1 MLIGSYTPW
10 LVVVSFL
17 VAVLASFTALDM
29 ASRVTTAATRR
40 STWLWLIGGG
50 GAMGLGIWSMHFI
63 GMLAFQL
70 PIPLG
75 YALGLTTVSLLA
87 AVASSIFAL
96 WLVSRPTLPHGRL
109 VLGAVLM
116 GSGIASMHYLGMA
129 ALYMQPGIDYHA
141 GWVAL
146 SLLIAVAAS
155 WAALCIAFRLR
166 SSHRR
171 LRDRIAPALV
181 LGAAIVGMHY
191 TGMAAARFPAGSLC
205 GAAAGDGLQAQWLA
219 LVVLVLTIAILAI
232 VLIVSWLDQRMEAQ
246 LLRLRNTDLTS
257 SLDDA
262 QAELTQ
268 AALHDPLTRLPN
280 RRLLQQRIEQAL
292 AEAEQRGSRFA
303 VMFMDLD
310 GFKQVNDAYGH
321 QTGDALLVAV
331 ADRTRKL
338 LRPADMLARL
348 GGDEFVLVVP
358 IENDEDVAT
367 LASRIIQTVG
377 REPLLPHQDLQVTA
391 SIGIAICP
399 DHAASERQLMAF
411 ADAAMYQAKEAGRNA
426 YVRFADWM
434 NDSAEQQFQL
444 LADLRRAIGTEQ
456 LFLHY
461 QPKTRVAGQSVS
473 GAEALIRWRHP
484 QQGLIP
490 PDRFIRLAER
500 SGVINDIG
508 RWALNEACRQLRVWH
523 DAGHD
528 GWTVSVNLSPIQFAS
543 PTLLHEV
550 REALKTHHLQPR
562 RLILEITESAV
573 MRDTEASLTLLQAMA
588 ALGVGI
594 SIDDFGTGYSSLL
607 YLKRLPATEIKI
619 DHAFVRDLENSSEDV
634 VIVSAIVALGHALDM
649 DIVAEGVETAGQR
662 AYLERLGCD
671 YLQGYLLGRPMDPE
685 RFMQLHDLPRPRVE
699 VAAGWKAQA
708 PAQGQARP
716 GASAG

>member
-10 LVVVSFL
+10 LVVISFL

-29 ASRVTTAATRR
+29 ASRVTTAATPRT
-40 STWLWLIGGG
+40 TWLWLVGGG
-50 GAMGLGIWSMHFI
+50 CAMGLGIWSMHFI
-63 GMLAFQL
+63 GMLAFHL

-87 AVASSIFAL
+87 AMASSIFAL
-96 WLVSRPTLPHGRL
+96 WLVSQPTLPHGRL
-109 VLGAVLM
+109 ALGAVLM
-116 GSGIASMHYLGMA
+116 GSGIAAMHYLGMA
-129 ALYMQPGIDYHA
+129 ALHMQPGIDYHA

-155 WAALCIAFRLR
+155 WTALFIAFRLR
-166 SSHRR
+166 STHRR
-171 LRDRIAPALV
+171 LRDRVAPALV
-181 LGAAIVGMHY
+181 LGTAIVGMHY
-191 TGMAAARFPAGSLC
+191 TGMAAARFPAGSIC
-205 GAAAGDGLQAQWLA
+205 GAAPGDGLQAQWLA
-219 LVVLVLTIAILAI
+219 LVVLALTLAILAGG
-232 VLIVSWLDQRMEAQ
+232 LIVSWLDQRMEAQ
-246 LLRLRNTDLTS
+246 LLRLRNTDLS
-257 SLDDA
+257 ISLDDA
-262 QAELTQ
+262 HAELTQ

-280 RRLLQQRIEQAL
+280 RRLLQQRIEQSL

-377 REPLLPHQDLQVTA
+377 REPLLPRHDLQVTA

-426 YVRFADWM
+426 YVLFADWM

-444 LADLRRAIGTEQ
+444 LADLRRAIGSEQ

-461 QPKTRVAGQSVS
+461 QPKTRVAGQSIS

-500 SGVINDIG
+500 SGVINEIG
-508 RWALNEACRQLRVWH
+508 RWALDEACRQLRVWH
-523 DAGHD
+523 EAGHD

-543 PTLLHEV
+543 PNLLQEV
-550 REALKTHHLQPR
+550 REALQTHRIEPR
-562 RLILEITESAV
+562 RLILEITENTV

-671 YLQGYLLGRPMDPE
+671 YLQGYLLGRPVDAQ

-699 VAAGWKAQA
+699 VAAGWT
-708 PAQGQARP
+708 PQARP

>member
-10 LVVVSFL
+10 LVVISFL

-29 ASRVTTAATRR
+29 ASRVTTAATPRT
-40 STWLWLIGGG
+40 TWLWLVGGG
-50 GAMGLGIWSMHFI
+50 CAMGLGIWSMHFI

-87 AVASSIFAL
+87 AMASSIFAL
-96 WLVSRPTLPHGRL
+96 WLVSQPTLPHGRL
-109 VLGAVLM
+109 ALGAVLM
-116 GSGIASMHYLGMA
+116 GSGIAAMHYLGMA
-129 ALYMQPGIDYHA
+129 ALHMQPGIDYHA

-155 WAALCIAFRLR
+155 WTALFIAFRLR
-166 SSHRR
+166 STHRR
-171 LRDRIAPALV
+171 LRDRVAPALV
-181 LGAAIVGMHY
+181 LGTAIVGMHY
-191 TGMAAARFPAGSLC
+191 TGMAAARFPAGSIC

-219 LVVLVLTIAILAI
+219 LVVLALTLAILAV

-246 LLRLRNTDLTS
+246 LLRLRNTDLS
-257 SLDDA
+257 ISLDDA
-262 QAELTQ
+262 HAELTQ

-280 RRLLQQRIEQAL
+280 RRLLQQRIEQSL

-377 REPLLPHQDLQVTA
+377 REPLLPRHDLQVTA

-426 YVRFADWM
+426 YVLFADWM

-444 LADLRRAIGTEQ
+444 LADLRRAIGSEQ

-461 QPKTRVAGQSVS
+461 QPKTRVAGQSIS

-500 SGVINDIG
+500 SGVINEIG
-508 RWALNEACRQLRVWH
+508 RWALDEACRQLRVWH
-523 DAGHD
+523 EAGHD

-543 PTLLHEV
+543 PNLLQEV
-550 REALKTHHLQPR
+550 REALQTHRIEPR
-562 RLILEITESAV
+562 RLILEITENTV
-573 MRDTEASLTLLQAMA
+573 MRGTEASLTLLQAMA

-671 YLQGYLLGRPMDPE
+671 YLQGYLLGRPVDAQ

-699 VAAGWKAQA
+699 VAAGWT
-708 PAQGQARP
+708 PQARP

>member
-10 LVVVSFL
+10 LVVISFL

-29 ASRVTTAATRR
+29 ASRVTTAATPRT
-40 STWLWLIGGG
+40 TWLWLVGGG
-50 GAMGLGIWSMHFI
+50 CAMGLGIWSMHFI

-87 AVASSIFAL
+87 AMASSIFAL
-96 WLVSRPTLPHGRL
+96 WLVSQPTLPHGRL
-109 VLGAVLM
+109 ALGAVLM
-116 GSGIASMHYLGMA
+116 GSGIAAMHYLGMA
-129 ALYMQPGIDYHA
+129 ALHMQPGIDYHA

-155 WAALCIAFRLR
+155 WTALFIAFRLR
-166 SSHRR
+166 STHRR
-171 LRDRIAPALV
+171 LRDRVAPALV
-181 LGAAIVGMHY
+181 LGTAIVGMHY
-191 TGMAAARFPAGSLC
+191 TGMAAARFPAGSIC

-219 LVVLVLTIAILAI
+219 LVVLALTLAILAV

-246 LLRLRNTDLTS
+246 LLRLRNTDLST

-262 QAELTQ
+262 HAELTQ

-280 RRLLQQRIEQAL
+280 RRLLQQRIEQSL

-377 REPLLPHQDLQVTA
+377 REPLLPRHDLQVTA

-426 YVRFADWM
+426 YVLFADWM

-444 LADLRRAIGTEQ
+444 LADLRRAIGSEQ

-461 QPKTRVAGQSVS
+461 QPKTRVAGQSIS

-500 SGVINDIG
+500 SGVINEIG
-508 RWALNEACRQLRVWH
+508 RWALDEACRQLRVWH
-523 DAGHD
+523 EAGHD

-543 PTLLHEV
+543 PNLLQEV
-550 REALKTHHLQPR
+550 REALQTHRIEPR
-562 RLILEITESAV
+562 RLILEITENTV

-671 YLQGYLLGRPMDPE
+671 YLQGYLLGRPVDAQ

-699 VAAGWKAQA
+699 VAAGWT
-708 PAQGQARP
+708 PQARP

>member
-10 LVVVSFL
+10 LVIVSFL

-40 STWLWLIGGG
+40 TTWLWLIGGG
-50 GAMGLGIWSMHFI
+50 CAMGLGIWSMHFI
-63 GMLAFQL
+63 GMLAFRL

-87 AVASSIFAL
+87 AMASSIFAL
-96 WLVSRPTLPHGRL
+96 WLVSQPTLPHGRL
-109 VLGAVLM
+109 ALGALLM
-116 GSGIASMHYLGMA
+116 GSGIAAMHYLGMA
-129 ALYMQPGIDYHA
+129 ALHMQPGIDYHP

-146 SLLIAVAAS
+146 SLLIAVVAS
-155 WAALCIAFRLR
+155 WTALFIAFRLR

-171 LRDRIAPALV
+171 LRDRAAPALV
-181 LGAAIVGMHY
+181 LGTAIVGMHY
-191 TGMAAARFPAGSLC
+191 TGMAAARFPAGSIC
-205 GAAAGDGLQAQWLA
+205 GAAGGEGLQAQWLA
-219 LVVLVLTIAILAI
+219 LVVLALTIAILAV

-246 LLRLRNTDLTS
+246 LLRLRNTDLSS

-262 QAELTQ
+262 YAELTQ

-280 RRLLQQRIEQAL
+280 RRLLQQRIEQSL

-377 REPLLPHQDLQVTA
+377 REPLLPRHDLQVTA
-391 SIGIAICP
+391 SVGIAICP

-426 YVRFADWM
+426 YVLFAEWM

-500 SGVINDIG
+500 SGVINEIG
-508 RWALNEACRQLRVWH
+508 RWALDEACRQLRVWH

-543 PTLLHEV
+543 PNLLREV
-550 REALKTHHLQPR
+550 REALQTHRIEPR
-562 RLILEITESAV
+562 RLILEITENTV
-573 MRDTEASLTLLQAMA
+573 MRDTEASLTLLLAMA

-671 YLQGYLLGRPMDPE
+671 YLQGYLLGRPVDPE
-685 RFMQLHDLPRPRVE
+685 RFMQLHDHPRPRVE
-699 VAAGWKAQA
+699 IAAGWKAQA
-708 PAQGQARP
+708 RP
-716 GASAG
+716 GAATG

>member
-1 MLIGSYTPW
+1 M
-10 LVVVSFL
+10 
-17 VAVLASFTALDM
+17 M
-29 ASRVTTAATRR
+29 
-40 STWLWLIGGG
+40 
-50 GAMGLGIWSMHFI
+50 
-63 GMLAFQL
+63 
-70 PIPLG
+70 
-75 YALGLTTVSLLA
+75 
-87 AVASSIFAL
+87 
-96 WLVSRPTLPHGRL
+96 
-109 VLGAVLM
+109 
-116 GSGIASMHYLGMA
+116 
-129 ALYMQPGIDYHA
+129 
-141 GWVAL
+141 
-146 SLLIAVAAS
+146 
-155 WAALCIAFRLR
+155 
-166 SSHRR
+166 
-171 LRDRIAPALV
+171 
-181 LGAAIVGMHY
+181 
-191 TGMAAARFPAGSLC
+191 
-205 GAAAGDGLQAQWLA
+205 
-219 LVVLVLTIAILAI
+219 
-232 VLIVSWLDQRMEAQ
+232 
-246 LLRLRNTDLTS
+246 
-257 SLDDA
+257 
-262 QAELTQ
+262 
-268 AALHDPLTRLPN
+268 
-280 RRLLQQRIEQAL
+280 
-292 AEAEQRGSRFA
+292 
-303 VMFMDLD
+303 
-310 GFKQVNDAYGH
+310 
-321 QTGDALLVAV
+321 
-331 ADRTRKL
+331 
-338 LRPADMLARL
+338 ARL

-377 REPLLPHQDLQVTA
+377 GEPLLPRHDLQVTA

-426 YVRFADWM
+426 YVLFADWM

-484 QQGLIP
+484 LQGLIP

-500 SGVINDIG
+500 SGVINEIG
-508 RWALNEACRQLRVWH
+508 RWALDEACRQLRVWH

-543 PTLLHEV
+543 PNLLQEV
-550 REALKTHHLQPR
+550 REALQTHRIEPR
-562 RLILEITESAV
+562 RLILEITENTV

-649 DIVAEGVETAGQR
+649 DIVALGVETVGQR

-671 YLQGYLLGRPMDPE
+671 DLQGYLLGRPVDAQ
-685 RFMQLHDLPRPRVE
+685 RFMQLHDLPRPRAE

-708 PAQGQARP
+708 RP

>member
-10 LVVVSFL
+10 LVVISFL

-29 ASRVTTAATRR
+29 SSRVTTATTRR
-40 STWLWLIGGG
+40 TTWLWLVGGG
-50 GAMGLGIWSMHFI
+50 CAMGLGIWSMHFI

-75 YALGLTTVSLLA
+75 YAFGLTTVSLLA
-87 AVASSIFAL
+87 AMASSIFAL
-96 WLVSRPTLPHGRL
+96 WLVSQPTLPHGRL
-109 VLGAVLM
+109 ALGAVLM

-129 ALYMQPGIDYHA
+129 ALHMQPGIDYHA

-155 WAALCIAFRLR
+155 WTALFIAFRLR
-166 SSHRR
+166 STHRR
-171 LRDRIAPALV
+171 LRDRAAPALV
-181 LGAAIVGMHY
+181 LGTAIVGMHY
-191 TGMAAARFPAGSLC
+191 TGMAAARFPAGSIC
-205 GAAAGDGLQAQWLA
+205 GAAGGDGLQAQWLA
-219 LVVLVLTIAILAI
+219 LVVLALTIAILAV

-246 LLRLRNTDLTS
+246 LLRLRNTDLSS

-367 LASRIIQTVG
+367 LASRLIQTVG
-377 REPLLPHQDLQVTA
+377 NEPLLPRHDLQVTA

-426 YVRFADWM
+426 YVLFADWM

-444 LADLRRAIGTEQ
+444 LADLRRAIGSEQ
-456 LFLHY
+456 LFLYY
-461 QPKTRVAGQSVS
+461 QPKTRVAGQSIS

-500 SGVINDIG
+500 SGVINEIG
-508 RWALNEACRQLRVWH
+508 RWALDEACRQLRVWH

-528 GWTVSVNLSPIQFAS
+528 GWTVSVNLSPVQFAS
-543 PTLLHEV
+543 PNLLKEV
-550 REALKTHHLQPR
+550 REALQTHRIEPR
-562 RLILEITESAV
+562 RLILEITENTV

-699 VAAGWKAQA
+699 VATDWKAH
-708 PAQGQARP
+708 ARP

>member
-10 LVVVSFL
+10 LVIVSFL

-29 ASRVTTAATRR
+29 AGRVTTAATRR
-40 STWLWLIGGG
+40 TTWLWLIGGG
-50 GAMGLGIWSMHFI
+50 CAMGLGIWSMHFI
-63 GMLAFQL
+63 GMLAFRL

-87 AVASSIFAL
+87 AMASSIFAL
-96 WLVSRPTLPHGRL
+96 WLVSQPTLPHGRL
-109 VLGAVLM
+109 ALGALLM
-116 GSGIASMHYLGMA
+116 GSGIAAMHYLGMA
-129 ALYMQPGIDYHA
+129 ALHMQPGIDYHP

-146 SLLIAVAAS
+146 SLLIAVVAS
-155 WAALCIAFRLR
+155 WTALFIAFRLR

-171 LRDRIAPALV
+171 LRDRAAPALV
-181 LGAAIVGMHY
+181 LGTAIVGMHY
-191 TGMAAARFPAGSLC
+191 TGMAAARFPAGSIC
-205 GAAAGDGLQAQWLA
+205 GAAGGEGLQAQWLA
-219 LVVLVLTIAILAI
+219 LVVLALTIAILAV

-246 LLRLRNTDLTS
+246 LLRLRNTDLSS

-262 QAELTQ
+262 YAELTQ

-280 RRLLQQRIEQAL
+280 RRLLQQRIEQSL
-292 AEAEQRGSRFA
+292 AEAEQRGRRFA

-367 LASRIIQTVG
+367 LASRILQTVG
-377 REPLLPHQDLQVTA
+377 REPLLPRHDLQVTA
-391 SIGIAICP
+391 SVGIAICP

-426 YVRFADWM
+426 YVLFAEWM

-500 SGVINDIG
+500 SGVINEIG
-508 RWALNEACRQLRVWH
+508 RWALDEACRQLRVWH

-543 PTLLHEV
+543 PNLLREV
-550 REALKTHHLQPR
+550 REALQTHRIEPR
-562 RLILEITESAV
+562 RLILEITENTV
-573 MRDTEASLTLLQAMA
+573 MRDTEASLTLLLAMA

-671 YLQGYLLGRPMDPE
+671 YLQGYLLGRPVDPE
-685 RFMQLHDLPRPRVE
+685 RFMQLHDHPRPRVE
-699 VAAGWKAQA
+699 IAAGWKAQA
-708 PAQGQARP
+708 RP
-716 GASAG
+716 GAAAG

>member
-10 LVVVSFL
+10 LVIVSFL

-29 ASRVTTAATRR
+29 AGRVTTAATRR
-40 STWLWLIGGG
+40 TTWLWLIGGG
-50 GAMGLGIWSMHFI
+50 CAMGLGIWSMHFI
-63 GMLAFQL
+63 GMLAFRL

-87 AVASSIFAL
+87 AMASSIFAL
-96 WLVSRPTLPHGRL
+96 WLVSQPTLPHGRL
-109 VLGAVLM
+109 ALGALLM
-116 GSGIASMHYLGMA
+116 GSGIAAMHYLGMA
-129 ALYMQPGIDYHA
+129 ALHMQPGIDYHP

-146 SLLIAVAAS
+146 SLLIAVVAS
-155 WAALCIAFRLR
+155 WTALFIAFRLR

-171 LRDRIAPALV
+171 LRDRAAPALV
-181 LGAAIVGMHY
+181 LGTAIVGMHY
-191 TGMAAARFPAGSLC
+191 TGMAAARFPAGSIC
-205 GAAAGDGLQAQWLA
+205 GAAGGEGLQAQWLA
-219 LVVLVLTIAILAI
+219 LVVLALTIAILAV

-246 LLRLRNTDLTS
+246 LLRLRNTDLSS

-262 QAELTQ
+262 YAELTQ

-280 RRLLQQRIEQAL
+280 RRLLQQRIEQSL

-377 REPLLPHQDLQVTA
+377 REPLLPRHDLQVTA
-391 SIGIAICP
+391 SVGIAICP

-426 YVRFADWM
+426 YVLFAEWM

-500 SGVINDIG
+500 SGVINEIG
-508 RWALNEACRQLRVWH
+508 RWALDEACRQLRAWH

-543 PTLLHEV
+543 PNLLREV
-550 REALKTHHLQPR
+550 REALQTHRIEPR
-562 RLILEITESAV
+562 RLILEITENTV
-573 MRDTEASLTLLQAMA
+573 MRDTEASLTLLLAMA

-671 YLQGYLLGRPMDPE
+671 YLQGYLLGRPVDPE
-685 RFMQLHDLPRPRVE
+685 RFMQLHDHPRPRVE
-699 VAAGWKAQA
+699 IAAGWKAQA
-708 PAQGQARP
+708 RP
-716 GASAG
+716 GAATG

>member
-10 LVVVSFL
+10 LVIVSFL

-40 STWLWLIGGG
+40 TTWLWLIGGG
-50 GAMGLGIWSMHFI
+50 CAMGLGIWSMHFI
-63 GMLAFQL
+63 GMLAFRL

-87 AVASSIFAL
+87 AMASSIFAL
-96 WLVSRPTLPHGRL
+96 WLVSQPTLPHGRL
-109 VLGAVLM
+109 ALGALLM
-116 GSGIASMHYLGMA
+116 GSGIAAMHYLGMA
-129 ALYMQPGIDYHA
+129 ALHMQPGIDYHP

-146 SLLIAVAAS
+146 SLLIAVVAS
-155 WAALCIAFRLR
+155 WTALFIAFRLR

-171 LRDRIAPALV
+171 LRDRAAPALV
-181 LGAAIVGMHY
+181 LGTAIVGMHY
-191 TGMAAARFPAGSLC
+191 TGMAAARFPAGSIC
-205 GAAAGDGLQAQWLA
+205 GAAGEEGLQAQWLA
-219 LVVLVLTIAILAI
+219 LVVLALTIAILAV

-246 LLRLRNTDLTS
+246 LLRLRNTDLSS

-262 QAELTQ
+262 YAELTQ

-280 RRLLQQRIEQAL
+280 RRLLQQRIEQSL

-377 REPLLPHQDLQVTA
+377 REPLLPRHDLQVTA
-391 SIGIAICP
+391 SVGIAICP

-426 YVRFADWM
+426 YVLFAEWM

-500 SGVINDIG
+500 SGVINEIG
-508 RWALNEACRQLRVWH
+508 RWALDEACRQLRAWH

-543 PTLLHEV
+543 PNLLREV
-550 REALKTHHLQPR
+550 REALQTHRIEPR
-562 RLILEITESAV
+562 RLILEITENTV
-573 MRDTEASLTLLQAMA
+573 MRDTEASLTLLLAMA

-671 YLQGYLLGRPMDPE
+671 YLQGYLLGRPVDPE
-685 RFMQLHDLPRPRVE
+685 RFMQLHGHPRPRVE
-699 VAAGWKAQA
+699 IAAGWKAQA
-708 PAQGQARP
+708 RP
-716 GASAG
+716 GAATG

>member
-10 LVVVSFL
+10 LVIVSFL

-40 STWLWLIGGG
+40 TTWLWLIGGG
-50 GAMGLGIWSMHFI
+50 CAMGLGIWSMHFI
-63 GMLAFQL
+63 GMLAFRL

-87 AVASSIFAL
+87 AMASSIFAL
-96 WLVSRPTLPHGRL
+96 WLVSQPTLPHGRL
-109 VLGAVLM
+109 ALGALLM
-116 GSGIASMHYLGMA
+116 GSGIAAMHYLGMA
-129 ALYMQPGIDYHA
+129 ALHMQPGIDYHP

-146 SLLIAVAAS
+146 SLLIAVVAS
-155 WAALCIAFRLR
+155 WTALFIAFRLR

-171 LRDRIAPALV
+171 LRDRAAPALV
-181 LGAAIVGMHY
+181 LGTAIVGMHY
-191 TGMAAARFPAGSLC
+191 TGMAAARFPAGSIC
-205 GAAAGDGLQAQWLA
+205 GAAGEEGLQAQWLA
-219 LVVLVLTIAILAI
+219 LVVLALTIAILAV

-246 LLRLRNTDLTS
+246 LLRLRNTDLSS

-262 QAELTQ
+262 YAELTQ

-280 RRLLQQRIEQAL
+280 RRLLQQRIEQSL

-377 REPLLPHQDLQVTA
+377 REPLLPRHDLQVTA
-391 SIGIAICP
+391 SVGIAICP

-426 YVRFADWM
+426 YVLFAEWM

-500 SGVINDIG
+500 SGVINEIG
-508 RWALNEACRQLRVWH
+508 RWALDEACRQLRVWH

-543 PTLLHEV
+543 PNLLREV
-550 REALKTHHLQPR
+550 REALQTHRIEPR
-562 RLILEITESAV
+562 RLILEITENTV
-573 MRDTEASLTLLQAMA
+573 MRDTEASLTLLLAMA

-671 YLQGYLLGRPMDPE
+671 YLQGYLLGRPVDPE
-685 RFMQLHDLPRPRVE
+685 RFMQLHDHPRPRVE
-699 VAAGWKAQA
+699 IAAGWKAQA
-708 PAQGQARP
+708 RP
-716 GASAG
+716 GASVG

>member
-10 LVVVSFL
+10 LVVISFL

-29 ASRVTTAATRR
+29 SSRVTTATTRR
-40 STWLWLIGGG
+40 TTWLWLVGGG
-50 GAMGLGIWSMHFI
+50 CAMGLGIWSMHFI

-87 AVASSIFAL
+87 AMASSIFAL
-96 WLVSRPTLPHGRL
+96 WLVSQPTLPHGRL
-109 VLGAVLM
+109 ALGAVLM

-129 ALYMQPGIDYHA
+129 ALHMQPGIDYHA

-155 WAALCIAFRLR
+155 WTALFIAFRLR
-166 SSHRR
+166 STHRR
-171 LRDRIAPALV
+171 LRDRAAPALV
-181 LGAAIVGMHY
+181 LGTAIVGMHY
-191 TGMAAARFPAGSLC
+191 TGMAAARFPAGSIC

-219 LVVLVLTIAILAI
+219 LVVLALTIAILAV

-246 LLRLRNTDLTS
+246 LLRLRNTDLSS

-367 LASRIIQTVG
+367 LASRLIQTVG
-377 REPLLPHQDLQVTA
+377 NEPLLPRHDLQVTA

-426 YVRFADWM
+426 YVLFADWM

-444 LADLRRAIGTEQ
+444 LADLRRAIGSEQ

-461 QPKTRVAGQSVS
+461 QPKTRVAGQSIS

-500 SGVINDIG
+500 SGVINEIG
-508 RWALNEACRQLRVWH
+508 RWALDEACRQLRVWH

-528 GWTVSVNLSPIQFAS
+528 GWTVSVNLSPVQFAS
-543 PTLLHEV
+543 PNLLKEV
-550 REALKTHHLQPR
+550 REALQTHRIEPR
-562 RLILEITESAV
+562 RLILEITENTV

-649 DIVAEGVETAGQR
+649 DIVAEGVETVGQR

-671 YLQGYLLGRPMDPE
+671 YLQGYLLGRPVDAQ

-708 PAQGQARP
+708 RP

>member
-29 ASRVTTAATRR
+29 ASRVTTAATPRT
-40 STWLWLIGGG
+40 TWLWLVGGG
-50 GAMGLGIWSMHFI
+50 CAMGLGIWSMHFI
-63 GMLAFQL
+63 GMLAFRL

-87 AVASSIFAL
+87 AMASSIFAL
-96 WLVSRPTLPHGRL
+96 WLVSQPTLPHGRL
-109 VLGAVLM
+109 ALGAVLM

-129 ALYMQPGIDYHA
+129 ALHMQPGIDYHA

-146 SLLIAVAAS
+146 SLVIAVVAS
-155 WAALCIAFRLR
+155 WTALFIAFRLR
-166 SSHRR
+166 STHRR
-171 LRDRIAPALV
+171 LRDRAAPALV
-181 LGAAIVGMHY
+181 LGTAIVGMHY
-191 TGMAAARFPAGSLC
+191 TGMAAARFPAGSIC

-219 LVVLVLTIAILAI
+219 LVVLVLTIAILAV

-246 LLRLRNTDLTS
+246 LLRLRNTDLSS

-262 QAELTQ
+262 HAELTQ

-280 RRLLQQRIEQAL
+280 RRLLQQRIEQSL

-338 LRPADMLARL
+338 LRPADMMARL

-377 REPLLPHQDLQVTA
+377 GEPLLPRHDLQVTA

-426 YVRFADWM
+426 YVLFADWM

-500 SGVINDIG
+500 SGVINEIG
-508 RWALNEACRQLRVWH
+508 RWALDEACRQLRVWH

-543 PTLLHEV
+543 PNLLQEV
-550 REALKTHHLQPR
+550 REALQTHRIEPR
-562 RLILEITESAV
+562 RLILEITENTV
-573 MRDTEASLTLLQAMA
+573 MRDTEASLILLQAMA

-649 DIVAEGVETAGQR
+649 DIVAEGVETVGQR

-671 YLQGYLLGRPMDPE
+671 YLQGYLLGRPVDAQ

-699 VAAGWKAQA
+699 VAAGWT
-708 PAQGQARP
+708 PQARP
-716 GASAG
+716 GASSG

>member
-10 LVVVSFL
+10 LVIVSFL

-29 ASRVTTAATRR
+29 AGRVTTAATRR
-40 STWLWLIGGG
+40 TTWLWLIGGG
-50 GAMGLGIWSMHFI
+50 CAMGLGIWSMHFI
-63 GMLAFQL
+63 GMLAFRL

-87 AVASSIFAL
+87 AMASSIFAL
-96 WLVSRPTLPHGRL
+96 WLVSQPTLPHGRL
-109 VLGAVLM
+109 ALGALLM
-116 GSGIASMHYLGMA
+116 GSGIAAMHYLGMA
-129 ALYMQPGIDYHA
+129 ALHMQPGIDYHP

-146 SLLIAVAAS
+146 SLLIAVVAS
-155 WAALCIAFRLR
+155 WTALFIAFRLR

-171 LRDRIAPALV
+171 LRDRAAPALV
-181 LGAAIVGMHY
+181 LGTAIVGMHY
-191 TGMAAARFPAGSLC
+191 TGMAAARFPAGSIC
-205 GAAAGDGLQAQWLA
+205 GAAGGEGLQAQWLA
-219 LVVLVLTIAILAI
+219 LVVLALTIAILAV

-246 LLRLRNTDLTS
+246 LLRLRNTDLSS

-262 QAELTQ
+262 YAELTQ

-280 RRLLQQRIEQAL
+280 RRLLQQRIEQSL

-367 LASRIIQTVG
+367 LASRILQTVG
-377 REPLLPHQDLQVTA
+377 REPLLPRHDLQVTA
-391 SIGIAICP
+391 SVGIAICP

-426 YVRFADWM
+426 YVLFAEWM

-500 SGVINDIG
+500 SGVINEIG
-508 RWALNEACRQLRVWH
+508 RWALDEACRQLRVWH

-543 PTLLHEV
+543 PNLLREV
-550 REALKTHHLQPR
+550 REALQTHRIEPR
-562 RLILEITESAV
+562 RLILEITENTV
-573 MRDTEASLTLLQAMA
+573 MRDTEASLTLLLAMA

-671 YLQGYLLGRPMDPE
+671 YLQGYLLGRPVDPE
-685 RFMQLHDLPRPRVE
+685 RFMQLHDHPRPRVE
-699 VAAGWKAQA
+699 IAAGWKAQA
-708 PAQGQARP
+708 RP
-716 GASAG
+716 GAAAG

>member
-10 LVVVSFL
+10 LVIVSFL

-29 ASRVTTAATRR
+29 AGRVTTAATRR
-40 STWLWLIGGG
+40 TTWLWLIGGG
-50 GAMGLGIWSMHFI
+50 CAMGLGIWSMHFI
-63 GMLAFQL
+63 GMLAFRL

-87 AVASSIFAL
+87 AMASSIFAL
-96 WLVSRPTLPHGRL
+96 WLVSQPTLPHGRL
-109 VLGAVLM
+109 ALGALLM
-116 GSGIASMHYLGMA
+116 GSGIAAMHYLGMA
-129 ALYMQPGIDYHA
+129 ALHMQPGIDYHP

-146 SLLIAVAAS
+146 SLLIAVVAS
-155 WAALCIAFRLR
+155 WTALFIAFRLR

-171 LRDRIAPALV
+171 LRDRAAPALV
-181 LGAAIVGMHY
+181 LGTAIVGMHY
-191 TGMAAARFPAGSLC
+191 TGMAAARFPAGSIC
-205 GAAAGDGLQAQWLA
+205 GAAGEEGLQAQWLA
-219 LVVLVLTIAILAI
+219 LVVLALTIAILAV

-246 LLRLRNTDLTS
+246 LLRLRNTDLSS

-262 QAELTQ
+262 YAELTQ

-280 RRLLQQRIEQAL
+280 RRLLQQRIEQSL

-377 REPLLPHQDLQVTA
+377 REPLLPRHDLQVTA
-391 SIGIAICP
+391 SVGIAICP

-426 YVRFADWM
+426 YVLFAEWM

-500 SGVINDIG
+500 SGVINEIG
-508 RWALNEACRQLRVWH
+508 RWALDEACRQLRVWH

-543 PTLLHEV
+543 PNLLREV
-550 REALKTHHLQPR
+550 REALQTHRIEPR
-562 RLILEITESAV
+562 RLILEITENTV
-573 MRDTEASLTLLQAMA
+573 MRDTEASLTLLLAMA

-671 YLQGYLLGRPMDPE
+671 YLQGYLLGRPVDPE
-685 RFMQLHDLPRPRVE
+685 RFTQLHDHPRPRVE
-699 VAAGWKAQA
+699 IAAGWKAQA
-708 PAQGQARP
+708 RP
-716 GASAG
+716 GAATG

>member
-10 LVVVSFL
+10 LVVISFL

-29 ASRVTTAATRR
+29 ASRVTTAATPRT
-40 STWLWLIGGG
+40 TWLWLVGGG
-50 GAMGLGIWSMHFI
+50 CAMGLGIWSMHFI

-87 AVASSIFAL
+87 AMASSIFAL
-96 WLVSRPTLPHGRL
+96 WLVSQPTLPHGRL
-109 VLGAVLM
+109 ALGAVLM
-116 GSGIASMHYLGMA
+116 GSGIAAMHYLGMA
-129 ALYMQPGIDYHA
+129 ALHMQPGIDYHA

-155 WAALCIAFRLR
+155 WTALFIAFRLR
-166 SSHRR
+166 STHRR
-171 LRDRIAPALV
+171 LRDRVAPALV
-181 LGAAIVGMHY
+181 LGTAIVGMHY
-191 TGMAAARFPAGSLC
+191 TGMAAARFPAGSIC

-219 LVVLVLTIAILAI
+219 LVVLALTLAILAV

-246 LLRLRNTDLTS
+246 LLRLRNTDLST

-262 QAELTQ
+262 HAELTQ

-280 RRLLQQRIEQAL
+280 RRLLQQRIEQSL

-348 GGDEFVLVVP
+348 GGDEFVLVIP

-377 REPLLPHQDLQVTA
+377 REPLLPRHDLQVTA

-426 YVRFADWM
+426 YVLFADWM

-444 LADLRRAIGTEQ
+444 LADLRRAIGSEQ

-461 QPKTRVAGQSVS
+461 QPKTRVAGQSIS

-500 SGVINDIG
+500 SGVINEIG
-508 RWALNEACRQLRVWH
+508 RWALDEACRQLRVWH
-523 DAGHD
+523 EAGHD

-543 PTLLHEV
+543 PNLLQEV
-550 REALKTHHLQPR
+550 REALQTHRIEPR
-562 RLILEITESAV
+562 RLILEITENTV

-671 YLQGYLLGRPMDPE
+671 YLQGYLLGRPVDAQ

-699 VAAGWKAQA
+699 VAAGWT
-708 PAQGQARP
+708 PQARP

>member
-10 LVVVSFL
+10 LVVISFL

-29 ASRVTTAATRR
+29 ASRVTTAATPRT
-40 STWLWLIGGG
+40 TWLWLVGGG
-50 GAMGLGIWSMHFI
+50 CAMGLGIWSMHFI

-87 AVASSIFAL
+87 AMASSIFAL
-96 WLVSRPTLPHGRL
+96 WLVSQPTLPHGRL
-109 VLGAVLM
+109 ALGAVLM
-116 GSGIASMHYLGMA
+116 GSGIAAMHYLGMA
-129 ALYMQPGIDYHA
+129 ALHMQPGIDYHA

-155 WAALCIAFRLR
+155 WTALFIAFRLR
-166 SSHRR
+166 STHRR
-171 LRDRIAPALV
+171 LRDRVAPALV
-181 LGAAIVGMHY
+181 LGTAIVGMHY
-191 TGMAAARFPAGSLC
+191 TGMAAARFPAGSIC

-219 LVVLVLTIAILAI
+219 LVVLALTLAILAV

-246 LLRLRNTDLTS
+246 LLRLRNTDLS
-257 SLDDA
+257 ISLDDA
-262 QAELTQ
+262 HAELTQ

-280 RRLLQQRIEQAL
+280 RRLLQQRIEQSL

-377 REPLLPHQDLQVTA
+377 REPLLPRHDLQVTA

-426 YVRFADWM
+426 YVLFADWM

-444 LADLRRAIGTEQ
+444 LADLRRAIGSEQ

-461 QPKTRVAGQSVS
+461 QPKTRVAGQSIS

-500 SGVINDIG
+500 SGVINEIG
-508 RWALNEACRQLRVWH
+508 RWALDEACRQLRVWH
-523 DAGHD
+523 EAGHD

-543 PTLLHEV
+543 PNLLQEV
-550 REALKTHHLQPR
+550 REALQTHRIEPR
-562 RLILEITESAV
+562 RLILEITENTV

-671 YLQGYLLGRPMDPE
+671 YLQGYLLGRPVDAQ

-699 VAAGWKAQA
+699 VAAGWT
-708 PAQGQARP
+708 PQARP

>member
-29 ASRVTTAATRR
+29 ASRVTTAATPRT
-40 STWLWLIGGG
+40 TWLWLVGGG
-50 GAMGLGIWSMHFI
+50 CAMGLGIWSMHFI
-63 GMLAFQL
+63 GMLAFRL

-87 AVASSIFAL
+87 AMASSIFAL
-96 WLVSRPTLPHGRL
+96 WLVSQPTLPHGRL
-109 VLGAVLM
+109 ALGAVLM

-129 ALYMQPGIDYHA
+129 ALHMQPGIDYHA

-146 SLLIAVAAS
+146 SLVIAVVAS
-155 WAALCIAFRLR
+155 WTALFIAFRLR
-166 SSHRR
+166 STHRR
-171 LRDRIAPALV
+171 LRDRAAPALV
-181 LGAAIVGMHY
+181 LGTAIVGMHY
-191 TGMAAARFPAGSLC
+191 TGMAAARFPAGSIC

-219 LVVLVLTIAILAI
+219 LVVLVLTIAILAV

-246 LLRLRNTDLTS
+246 LLRLRNTDLSS

-262 QAELTQ
+262 HAELTQ

-280 RRLLQQRIEQAL
+280 RRLLQQRIEQSL

-338 LRPADMLARL
+338 LRPADMMARL

-377 REPLLPHQDLQVTA
+377 GEPLLPRHDLQVTA

-426 YVRFADWM
+426 YVLFADWM

-500 SGVINDIG
+500 SGVINEIG
-508 RWALNEACRQLRVWH
+508 RWALDEACRQLRVWH

-543 PTLLHEV
+543 PNLLQEV
-550 REALKTHHLQPR
+550 REALQTHRIEPR
-562 RLILEITESAV
+562 RLILEITENTV

-649 DIVAEGVETAGQR
+649 DIVAEGVETVGQR

-671 YLQGYLLGRPMDPE
+671 YLQGYLLGRPVDAQ

-699 VAAGWKAQA
+699 VAAGWT
-708 PAQGQARP
+708 PQARP
-716 GASAG
+716 GASSG

>member
-29 ASRVTTAATRR
+29 ASRVTTAATPRT
-40 STWLWLIGGG
+40 TWLWLVGGG
-50 GAMGLGIWSMHFI
+50 CAMGLGIWSMHFI
-63 GMLAFQL
+63 GMLAFRL

-87 AVASSIFAL
+87 AMASSIFAL
-96 WLVSRPTLPHGRL
+96 WLVSQPTLPHGRL
-109 VLGAVLM
+109 ALGAVLM

-129 ALYMQPGIDYHA
+129 ALHMQPGIDYHA

-146 SLLIAVAAS
+146 SLVIAVGAS
-155 WAALCIAFRLR
+155 WTALFIAFRLR
-166 SSHRR
+166 STHRR
-171 LRDRIAPALV
+171 LRDRAAPALV
-181 LGAAIVGMHY
+181 LGTAIVGMHY
-191 TGMAAARFPAGSLC
+191 TGMAAARFPAGSIC

-219 LVVLVLTIAILAI
+219 LVVLVLTIAILAV

-246 LLRLRNTDLTS
+246 LLRLRNTDLSS

-262 QAELTQ
+262 HAELTQ

-280 RRLLQQRIEQAL
+280 RRLLQQRIEQSL

-338 LRPADMLARL
+338 LRPADMMARL

-377 REPLLPHQDLQVTA
+377 GEPLLPRHDLQVTA

-399 DHAASERQLMAF
+399 DHGASERQLMAF

-426 YVRFADWM
+426 YVLFADWM

-500 SGVINDIG
+500 SGVINEIG
-508 RWALNEACRQLRVWH
+508 RWALDEACRQLRVWH

-543 PTLLHEV
+543 PNLLQEV
-550 REALKTHHLQPR
+550 REALQTHRIEPR
-562 RLILEITESAV
+562 RLILEITENTV

-649 DIVAEGVETAGQR
+649 DIVAEGVETVGQR

-671 YLQGYLLGRPMDPE
+671 YLQGYLLGRPVDAQ

-699 VAAGWKAQA
+699 VAAGWRAQ
-708 PAQGQARP
+708 PRP

>member
-1 MLIGSYTPW
+1 MLDGSYTPW
-10 LVVVSFL
+10 LVVVSLL
-17 VAVLASFTALDM
+17 VAMLASFTALDM
-29 ASRVTTAATRR
+29 ANRITTAPSARL
-40 STWLWLIGGG
+40 STLWLFGGG
-50 GAMGLGIWSMHFI
+50 CAMGLGIWSMHFI

-75 YALGLTTVSLLA
+75 YAFGLTTVSLLA
-87 AVASSIFAL
+87 AMASSIFAL
-96 WLVSRPTLPHGRL
+96 WLVSQPTLPHGRL
-109 VLGAVLM
+109 ALGAVLM

-129 ALYMQPGIDYHA
+129 ALHMQPGIDYHA

-155 WAALCIAFRLR
+155 WTALFIAFRLR
-166 SSHRR
+166 STHRR
-171 LRDRIAPALV
+171 LRDRAAPALV
-181 LGAAIVGMHY
+181 LGTAIVGMHY
-191 TGMAAARFPAGSLC
+191 TGMAAARFPAGSIC
-205 GAAAGDGLQAQWLA
+205 GAAGGDGLQAQWLA
-219 LVVLVLTIAILAI
+219 LVVLALTIAILAV

-246 LLRLRNTDLTS
+246 LLRLRNTDLSS

-331 ADRTRKL
+331 AERTRQL
-338 LRPADMLARL
+338 LRPSDVLARL
-348 GGDEFVLVVP
+348 GGDEFVLVVR
-358 IENDEDVAT
+358 IDNDEDIAT
-367 LASRIIQTVG
+367 LASRILQAVG
-377 REPLLPHQDLQVTA
+377 GGPLLPDHELQVTA

-399 DHAASERQLMAF
+399 DHAASERQLMGF

-426 YVRFADWM
+426 YAVFSDWM

-444 LADLRRAIGTEQ
+444 LADLRRAIGTDQ

-461 QPKTRVAGQSVS
+461 QPKIRVAGQGVS

-500 SGVINDIG
+500 SGVINEIG
-508 RWALNEACRQLRVWH
+508 RWALGEACRQLRQWQ
-523 DAGHD
+523 DAGHES
-528 GWTVSVNLSPIQFAS
+528 WTVSVNLSPIQFSS
-543 PTLLHEV
+543 PHLLQEV
-550 REALKTHHLQPR
+550 RDALRTHRLEPR
-562 RLILEITESAV
+562 RLVLEITESTV
-573 MRDTEASLTLLQAMA
+573 MRDTEASLTLLQGMA
-588 ALGVGI
+588 SLGVGI

-619 DHAFVRDLENSSEDV
+619 DHAFVRDLETSSEDV

-649 DIVAEGVETAGQR
+649 DIVAEGVETTGQR

-671 YLQGYLLGRPMDPE
+671 YLQGYLLGRPVDPE
-685 RFMQLHDLPRPRVE
+685 RFMQLHDHPRPRVE
-699 VAAGWKAQA
+699 MAAGWNA
-708 PAQGQARP
+708 QARP
-716 GASAG
+716 GAAAG

>member
-10 LVVVSFL
+10 LVVISFL

-29 ASRVTTAATRR
+29 ASRVTTAATPRT
-40 STWLWLIGGG
+40 TWLWLVGGG
-50 GAMGLGIWSMHFI
+50 CAMGLGIWSMHFI

-87 AVASSIFAL
+87 AMASSIFAL
-96 WLVSRPTLPHGRL
+96 WLVSQPTLPHGRL
-109 VLGAVLM
+109 ALGAVLM
-116 GSGIASMHYLGMA
+116 GSGIAAMHYLGMA
-129 ALYMQPGIDYHA
+129 ALHMQPGIDYHA

-155 WAALCIAFRLR
+155 WTALFIAFRLR
-166 SSHRR
+166 STHRR
-171 LRDRIAPALV
+171 LRDRVAPALV
-181 LGAAIVGMHY
+181 LGTAIVGMHY
-191 TGMAAARFPAGSLC
+191 TGMAAARFPAGSIC

-219 LVVLVLTIAILAI
+219 LVVLALTLAILAV

-246 LLRLRNTDLTS
+246 LLRLRNTDLSTS
-257 SLDDA
+257 LHDA
-262 QAELTQ
+262 HAELTQ

-280 RRLLQQRIEQAL
+280 RRLLQQRIEQSL

-377 REPLLPHQDLQVTA
+377 REPLLPRHDLQVTA

-426 YVRFADWM
+426 YVLFADWM

-444 LADLRRAIGTEQ
+444 LADLRRAIGSEQ

-461 QPKTRVAGQSVS
+461 QPKTRVAGQSIS

-500 SGVINDIG
+500 SGVINEIG
-508 RWALNEACRQLRVWH
+508 RWALDEACRQLRVWH
-523 DAGHD
+523 EAGHD

-543 PTLLHEV
+543 PNLLQEV
-550 REALKTHHLQPR
+550 REALQTHRIEPR
-562 RLILEITESAV
+562 RLILEITENTV
-573 MRDTEASLTLLQAMA
+573 MRDTEASLTLLQSMA

-671 YLQGYLLGRPMDPE
+671 YLQGYLLGRPVDAQ

-699 VAAGWKAQA
+699 VAAGWT
-708 PAQGQARP
+708 PQARP